1 MTGARRYIG
10 SSDGYMTGA
19 RRYIG
24 SSDRHASRR
33 AASPLAQIKDYNFN
47 EGLFHDC
54 VSELV
59 GSGRLGGVL
68 YGKSTFTPAVYAH
81 AQAASVLGF
90 FQQNGVIDYAALTKM
105 QVKVVTDLT
114 DLTDLTDYAA
124 LTKMQVKDPRAHFVH
139 VTRAPRVAHAT
150 HVINVAHVTCR
161 SRTRERTCRHSTL
174 TASP

>member
-105 QVKVVTDLT
+105 QVK
-114 DLTDLTDYAA
+114 
-124 LTKMQVKDPRAHFVH
+124 DPRAHFVH